1 MFGSIGA
8 PELILIFIVALLVFG
23 PRKLPE
29 LGRALGRGISEFR
42 RATTDLKVTLER
54 EIAEDEVAG
63 SAPTVPPQVPA
74 APEALPDPKPASGQD
89 GADHPA

>member
-42 RATTDLKVTLER
+42 KATNELKVTLER
-54 EIAEDEVAG
+54 EVAEDETTG
-63 SAPTVPPQVPA
+63 PTPPAPVPSNA
-74 APEALPDPKPASGQD
+74 APVLPKELVPEGSKE
-89 GADHPA
+89 GANHPA

>member
-8 PELILIFIVALLVFG
+8 PEIIVIFIVALLIFG

-42 RATTDLKVTLER
+42 RATTDLKSTLER
-54 EIAEDEVAG
+54 EIAEAETGAEASPVPGPSSKAPAPVPDSPPAG
-63 SAPTVPPQVPA
+63 
-74 APEALPDPKPASGQD
+74 GND
-89 GADHPA
+89 GASNPA

>member
-8 PELILIFIVALLVFG
+8 PEIIVIFIVALLIFG

-42 RATTDLKVTLER
+42 RATTDLKSTLER
-54 EIAEDEVAG
+54 EIAEAETGAEASPVHG
-63 SAPTVPPQVPA
+63 PSSSAPAPAPGSPPV
-74 APEALPDPKPASGQD
+74 GGNN
-89 GADHPA
+89 GADSPA

>member
-29 LGRALGRGISEFR
+29 LGRALGKGISEFR
-42 RATTDLKVTLER
+42 KATNDLKVTLER
-54 EIAEDEVAG
+54 EVAEEDIAKGANSTSVP
-63 SAPTVPPQVPA
+63 SAPALA
-74 APEALPDPKPASGQD
+74 AADTSQASGHD
-89 GADHPA
+89 GAGHPA